1 MAKKSDAPAITQMP
15 TKAELEKLKKQDEGY
30 AQATSDAVTYLNGR
44 KQAIYTIAR
53 QYHLDADEL
62 YQEAYEVLLTCAR
75 DYTPV
80 YEREAGNFI
89 TVQFNTFFGSRL
101 ETRAMELRNRDPE
114 YQARRAMTEGMTEEE
129 RELFRKDPPLLVQ
142 HLDQESTLQEVLRGE
157 VSEAQASLQEDVRFK
172 IARDSFFDKK
182 LAELVAREKDEKKQ
196 AALMHVKV
204 GGVYNFSE
212 IAYHF
217 GVTDSRASQVMNEL
231 MDAFY
236 VQRLIDRSLAAVAND
251 FEKLKFNDKRVMRLL
266 ADALNHVTD
275 ERATEIVKT
284 FEKSYP
290 GVADAA
296 KKRKRP
302 KAETAVEKEKK
313 KDPVDED
320 ESWSL
325 EPPAYEEVF
334 SDKENARYP
343 LLEVGLRPISSL
355 KVLDLDYRP
364 PESDEE
370 FEAFAAR
377 FDVNSPLYPAVIS
390 EDGYIID
397 GERRI
402 RAAKRA
408 GRNDYLCL
416 TRRIGDEQEK
426 KLLRVV
432 VNMRLHGNSKIEMY
446 HAIKAL
452 SSLGY
457 SQQKIADYLGTSRTN
472 VLVYCKVRDKALPR
486 LRALFED
493 GLIQITNASACVDMG
508 EDVQDQLVNFIR
520 KHGKTW
526 SKGSKFNR
534 LFEAA
539 SENRIMQ
546 LDAEVSPAGSAGIS
560 TAAGGTTEAVATDKV
575 SLRKLEALQKQIE
588 AYSMALKD
596 AEVWAA
602 QREGVIK
609 TQRDEIAS
617 NKTEVETLKREL
629 EALELMKF
637 GSQKAIE
644 QELEGLRQFYAVTER
659 LAGAKHGI
667 AAATT
672 QLGRVELRRKQ
683 VLELLRMMEGLEE
696 VLNTLRVELHNRGA
710 QLGVTRQKVG

>member
-1 MAKKSDAPAITQMP
+1 MAKKSDAPTIKKMP
-15 TKAELEKLKKQDEGY
+15 TKAELEKLKQQDDGY
-30 AQATSDAVTYLNGR
+30 AQATADAVGYLNGR

-53 QYHLDADEL
+53 QYHLDAEEL
-62 YQEAYEVLLTCAR
+62 YQEAYEVLLTCVR

-80 YEREAGNFI
+80 YEREEGHFI

-114 YQARRAMTEGMTEEE
+114 YQARKAMTDGMTEEE
-129 RELFRKDPPLLVQ
+129 REMFRKDPPLLVQ
-142 HLDQESTLQEVLRGE
+142 HLDQESTLQEALRGE
-157 VSEAQASLQEDVRFK
+157 VSEAQSDAQEDVRFK
-172 IARDSFFDKK
+172 IARDSFFDRK

-251 FEKLKFNDKRVMRLL
+251 FDKLKFNDKRVMRLL
-266 ADALNHVTD
+266 ADALNHVD
-275 ERATEIVKT
+275 DARAAEMVKI
-284 FEKSYP
+284 FQKAYP
-290 GVADAA
+290 GVVDAA
-296 KKRKRP
+296 KKRKRVKP
-302 KAETAVEKEKK
+302 EQAAEKEKK
-313 KDPVDED
+313 KEAADED
-320 ESWSL
+320 ETWSL

-334 SDKENARYP
+334 SEKENARYP
-343 LLEVGLRPISSL
+343 LLEVGLRPIGNL
-355 KVLDLDYRP
+355 KLLDLDYRP

-370 FEAFAAR
+370 FEAFASR

-402 RAAKRA
+402 RAAKEA
-408 GRNDYLCL
+408 GRTDYLCL
-416 TRRIGDEQEK
+416 TRRVGDDQEK

-493 GLIQITNASACVDMG
+493 GLIQITNASTCVDMP
-508 EDVQDQLVNFIR
+508 EEVQDQLVNFIR
-520 KHGKTW
+520 KHGKPW

-539 SENRIMQ
+539 SENRIPQ
-546 LDAEVSPAGSAGIS
+546 LDAEVSPAGSAGI
-560 TAAGGTTEAVATDKV
+560 GGTTAASDTPVGDKV
-575 SLRKLEALQKQIE
+575 SGRKIEALQKQIE

-596 AEVWAA
+596 AEVWAS

-609 TQRDEIAS
+609 TQRDELAAG
-617 NKTEVETLKREL
+617 KTEVETLKREL

-659 LAGAKHGI
+659 LAGARHGI
-667 AAATT
+667 ATATT
-672 QLGRVELRRKQ
+672 QISRIELRRKQ
-683 VLELLRMMEGLEE
+683 VLELLRMMEELEE
-696 VLNTLRVELHNRGA
+696 ALNTLRLELHNRGA

>member
-1 MAKKSDAPAITQMP
+1 MAKKSDAPAITKMP

-30 AQATSDAVTYLNGR
+30 SQATGDAVTYLNSR

-53 QYHLDADEL
+53 QYHLDAEEL

-80 YEREAGNFI
+80 YEREGGQFI

-114 YQARRAMTEGMTEEE
+114 YQARKAMTDGMTEEE
-129 RELFRKDPPLLVQ
+129 RDMFRKDPPLLVQ
-142 HLDQESTLQEVLRGE
+142 HLDQESTLQEALRGE
-157 VSEAQASLQEDVRFK
+157 VSEAQSGAQEDVRFK
-172 IARDSFFDKK
+172 IARDSFFDRK

-251 FEKLKFNDKRVMRLL
+251 FDKLKFNDKRVMRLL
-266 ADALNHVTD
+266 ADALSHVD
-275 ERATEIVKT
+275 DVRAAEIVKT
-284 FEKSYP
+284 FQKGYP
-290 GVADAA
+290 AVVDAA
-296 KKRKRP
+296 KKRKRVKP
-302 KAETAVEKEKK
+302 ELAAEKEKK
-313 KDPVDED
+313 KETADDDET
-320 ESWSL
+320 WSL

-334 SDKENARYP
+334 SEKENSRYP
-343 LLEVGLRPISSL
+343 LLEVGLRPIANL
-355 KVLDLDYRP
+355 KALDLDYRP

-370 FEAFAAR
+370 FEAFATR

-402 RAAKRA
+402 RAASRA

-493 GLIQITNASACVDMG
+493 GLIQITNASACVDMS
-508 EDVQDQLVNFIR
+508 EDVQDQLVNYIR

-526 SKGSKFNR
+526 SKGGKFNR

-539 SENRIMQ
+539 SENRIAQ
-546 LDAEVSPAGSAGIS
+546 LDAEVSPAGSAGI
-560 TAAGGTTEAVATDKV
+560 AVHDGAGEAPATDKV

-596 AEVWAA
+596 AEIWAS

-609 TQRDEIAS
+609 TQRDELS
-617 NKTEVETLKREL
+617 STKTEVETLKREL

-644 QELEGLRQFYAVTER
+644 QELENLRQFYTVTER
-659 LAGAKHGI
+659 LSGAKHGI